1 MAGFNYVTGDY
12 VVSVDDD
19 GQCPVDKLFDLMKPL
34 SEGYDV
40 ALAKYPKKKQSA
52 FKNFGSW
59 LNSVMAQAMINKPK
73 DLQISNFSVSKKFVI
88 DEIIKYDLP
97 YPYFSGL
104 LLRTTRKIV
113 NVPMEERSRKE
124 GKSTFTFAK
133 LVAMWMNGLT
143 AFSVK
148 PLRLASIIGCLY
160 AFLGFLY
167 GAYTIIYRL
176 NHHALPKGYSS
187 TMTVNMFTY
196 GIILLMLGLM
206 GEYLGRIYICINKSP
221 RLRIIVPAVQI
232 VQACLPVIPV
242 SSVQVRVVMDQV
254 IARGG
259 AQHIDG
265 CHLSPGIVLIAHHQS
280 SGDAADDPCD
290 VSLQVLTVQIT
301 VGATLHPYRRACLIV
316 VVPDIRCAA
325 GLIDHPASVQG
336 VAVGNPVDGFRC
348 PVSFGVIGIAYGV
361 CQV

>member
-1 MAGFNYVTGDY
+1 MKISFVIPCYRSEKTVGGVIAEIIQTVEKSDYDYEIICVNDCSPDDVWRVLKDLAGCNPKIKAISLAKNMNKPSARMAGFNYATGDY

-167 GAYTIIYRL
+167 GGYTIFYKL
-176 NHHALPKGYSS
+176 THHALPKGYSS

-221 RLRIIVPAVQI
+221 QY
-232 VQACLPVIPV
+232 VIKETAN
-242 SSVQVRVVMDQV
+242 
-254 IARGG
+254 IEKEKKEE
-259 AQHIDG
+259 
-265 CHLSPGIVLIAHHQS
+265 
-280 SGDAADDPCD
+280 
-290 VSLQVLTVQIT
+290 
-301 VGATLHPYRRACLIV
+301 
-316 VVPDIRCAA
+316 
-325 GLIDHPASVQG
+325 
-336 VAVGNPVDGFRC
+336 
-348 PVSFGVIGIAYGV
+348 
-361 CQV
+361 